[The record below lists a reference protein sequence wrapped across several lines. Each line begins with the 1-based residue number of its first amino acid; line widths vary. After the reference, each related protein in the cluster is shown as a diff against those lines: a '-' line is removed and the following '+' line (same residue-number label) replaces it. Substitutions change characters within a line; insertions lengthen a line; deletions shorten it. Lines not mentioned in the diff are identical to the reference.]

1 MAIDIN
7 NVRVKEFIKENR
19 VDGVTTSLT
28 IKLVAYDLDTI
39 VEYVGDGNYLNHN
52 DNSWQ
57 DKTIVGRIY
66 HDFDVSPSLTSVDMV
81 YTLPADKRTII
92 TQTFTENEASLTA
105 EFTAERDIKLEWFDL
120 FQATEEFKDMWTY
133 MRTTISNL

>member
-1 MAIDIN
+1 MAIDTN
-7 NVRVKEFIKENR
+7 NIHVEEFIKENR
-19 VDGVTTSLT
+19 VDGVTTTLT

-66 HDFDVSPSLTSVDMV
+66 HDFDVSPSEVLYFLLFFRHYATS
-81 YTLPADKRTII
+81 KSKNII
-92 TQTFTENEASLTA
+92 VKHLIEMKFVASRQDGVKA
-105 EFTAERDIKLEWFDL
+105 YICMKLFDHNARQL
-120 FQATEEFKDMWTY
+120 A
-133 MRTTISNL
+133 

>member
-1 MAIDIN
+1 MDIN

-105 EFTAERDIKLEWFDL
+105 EFIAERDIKLEWFDL

>member
-1 MAIDIN
+1 MDIN

-66 HDFDVSPSLTSVDMV
+66 HDFDVSPSLASVDMV

-105 EFTAERDIKLEWFDL
+105 EFIAERDIKLEWFDL